1 MKIETNSVSQNPKQ
15 DIHAHVQVSF
25 FLPTTTLKN
34 VKLHFDIHVCEFRVS
49 VVMKQNLKIYKNY
62 YIP

>member
-15 DIHAHVQVSF
+15 DIHAHVQVFFSF
-25 FLPTTTLKN
+25 QLPHLN